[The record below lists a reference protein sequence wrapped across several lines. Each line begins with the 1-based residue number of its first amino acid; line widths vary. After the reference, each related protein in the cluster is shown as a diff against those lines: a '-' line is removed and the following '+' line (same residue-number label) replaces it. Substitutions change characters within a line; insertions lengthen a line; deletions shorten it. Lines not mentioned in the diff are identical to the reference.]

1 MPALRPRLLRTL
13 GFAALL
19 VGSTACASASVPV
32 TDLYAVRMAV
42 TPANAFSPDKRLPI
56 SFEASTPETFTVD
69 LELTELN
76 GAVRTSFN
84 GWVRLALEPGGVI
97 SSTSAPPGV
106 EVSGPNVRLVNGVAK
121 GITVKVIGAYG
132 DTRLVAEDVGFA
144 PAPATKTAA
153 CANGVDDDGNGFA
166 DFPNDPNCLYLND
179 DDETPATHARGVSQA
194 LNFAFPLIHDV
205 QAGASTPY
213 LARQVS
219 LVADAPAYDGKVHRI
234 VVHGLT
240 SNGMYVTDIDDLA
253 RGSASI
259 FVFNFS
265 VPFGVRTCDTLTRLS
280 GNVAEF
286 FGGVQL
292 GTPGWTN
299 IPWQNEKTSGP
310 CPIPDFAPIDGTKSG
325 IAAEMDKLESGLVVV
340 KNPTIG
346 LHFGPTKAPGGV
358 PADGASNCDLDGD
371 GIVGFNAKKGG
382 FKADEKS
389 CNDACTADPDCTEWN
404 NYKQFGQAKIKFSP
418 GDGVLFFQPTAVP
431 GFDMLSHVGPGKFA
445 ELRGVLTKFLGPTPP
460 YTVEPRCADDI
471 VEVGRPAETIKNAQ
485 NACVS
490 RRVGIDLEGT
500 N

>member
-1 MPALRPRLLRTL
+1 MNVRALALALFPTLFSSLAACSSDAVAPPA
-13 GFAALL
+13 
-19 VGSTACASASVPV
+19 
-32 TDLYAVRMAV
+32 LYAVRLDLSSAR
-42 TPANAFSPDKRLPI
+42 PFGPDKRLPI

-69 LELTELN
+69 LALTDLS

-84 GWVRLALEPGGVI
+84 GWVRLSLEPGGVVFG
-97 SSTSAPPGV
+97 TTAPPGV
-106 EVSGPNVRLVNGVAK
+106 PVSGPNVKLTAGVAK
-121 GITVKVIGAYG
+121 GVTVKVIGAYG

-144 PAPATKTAA
+144 PTTPDKVAA

-166 DFPNDPNCLYLND
+166 DFPNDPNCLFLND
-179 DDETPATHARGVSQA
+179 DDETPATHARGVSQP

-205 QAGASTPY
+205 QQGASTPY

-219 LVADAPAYDGKVHRI
+219 LVGDAPAYDGKVHRI

-265 VPFGVRTCDTLTRLS
+265 VPFGVRPCDTLTRLS

-292 GTPGWTN
+292 GTPGWTTV
-299 IPWQNEKTSGP
+299 PWFNEKTSGA
-310 CPIPDFAPIDGTKSG
+310 CPIPDFAVIDGTKSG
-325 IAAEMDKLESGLVVV
+325 IAAEMDKLESALVTI
-340 KNPTIG
+340 KNPVIG
-346 LHFGPTKAPGGV
+346 RHFGSAKAPAGV
-358 PADGASNCDLDGD
+358 PADDASNCDLDGD

-382 FKADEKS
+382 FKADEKA

-404 NYKQFGQAKIKFSP
+404 NFKQFGQAKIKFAP

-431 GFDMLSHVGPGKFA
+431 GFDMLSRLGPGKFA
-445 ELRGVLTKFLGPTPP
+445 ELRGVITKFLGPTPP

-471 VEVGRPAETIKNAQ
+471 IEVGAPPSTIKTAQ
-485 NACVS
+485 TACVS
-490 RRVGIDLEGT
+490 RRVGIDIEGT